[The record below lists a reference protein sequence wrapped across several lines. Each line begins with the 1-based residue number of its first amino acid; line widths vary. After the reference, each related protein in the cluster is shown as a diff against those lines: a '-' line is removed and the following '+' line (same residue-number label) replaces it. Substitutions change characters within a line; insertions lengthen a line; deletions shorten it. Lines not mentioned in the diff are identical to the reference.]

1 MSINYLYVS
10 QRDEDPS
17 SVIISDYRS
26 LQPNVRDMKFMVMH
40 CGGDIMG
47 CVGRFLTRGG
57 YMYTQAAAFAPSSIA
72 SQTFRLTQSKPFP
85 LSDLYL
91 VLGPL
96 QSEVIMK
103 IYHRQPFDVDM
114 KALVEGVEKMSTLV
128 AGIMKD
134 KEDGDKLLATV
145 VTENMEMRREMEV
158 LSGMIASQT
167 LLISEMTD
175 RLIGM
180 NERAMAQADKVS
192 SQDERIA
199 SQDDRIASQDDR
211 IASLMD
217 RLTIAEAEIQS
228 LKCTLAHGVIIDR
241 DYFAESDEGAD
252 SDKGDEGNEGDAE
265 LPTVETMTAETATAE
280 TTTSDDAP
288 TTDQKTSTIW
298 GRWF

>member
-26 LQPNVRDMKFMVMH
+26 LQPNVRDMKFMIMH

-91 VLGPL
+91 ILGPL

-114 KALVEGVEKMSTLV
+114 KAFVESVEKMSGLV
-128 AGIMKD
+128 AGVMKD
-134 KEDGDKLLATV
+134 KEDGDRLLATV
-145 VTENMEMRREMEV
+145 VTENMEMRRETEL
-158 LSGMIASQT
+158 LSGMIASQS

-175 RLIGM
+175 RLVGM
-180 NERAMAQADKVS
+180 NERAM
-192 SQDERIA
+192 
-199 SQDDRIASQDDR
+199 SQDDRIATQDDR
-211 IASLMD
+211 IATQDDRIATLMD
-217 RLTIAEAEIQS
+217 RLTDAETEIQS

-241 DYFAESDEGAD
+241 DYFAESDESAE
-252 SDKGDEGNEGDAE
+252 SVEGNDTTIEAE
-265 LPTVETMTAETATAE
+265 MMTAE
-280 TTTSDDAP
+280 TTTAETTTT